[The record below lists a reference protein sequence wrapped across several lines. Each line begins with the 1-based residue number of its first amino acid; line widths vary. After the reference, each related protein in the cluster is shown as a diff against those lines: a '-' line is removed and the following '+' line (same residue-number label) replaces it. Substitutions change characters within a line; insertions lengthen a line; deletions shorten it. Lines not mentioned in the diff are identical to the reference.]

1 VLPPVPLDYDRF
13 LILHKSGISVS
24 HRLGFDGFLGRWIFA
39 LVLVLGTYNPSGF
52 SYITWVL
59 KEEATFGPVI
69 AIVGLLLLIGWIFC
83 VKTTFDALGW
93 LGVTLGGLLFAAV
106 IWLLVDLGW
115 VSMESTGILTW
126 LTLVV
131 ISLILATGMAWSHV
145 KRRITGQINV
155 DDVED

>member
-13 LILHKSGISVS
+13 LILHESGI
-24 HRLGFDGFLGRWIFA
+24 
-39 LVLVLGTYNPSGF
+39 SGF